1 MALPQTLLKN
11 KYAIFAAII
20 IGLFFVLWGCTCNK
34 EFFTGFQGQAQ
45 KPVEPPKTVTDDEIE
60 GLKKELEDLFETVSK
75 DLCPSFNIVRNEIAK
90 QKEGA
95 TEADK
100 QAAALKQMT
109 AESGGKLYDC
119 RSYPDHLQV
128 PADIGAIVTNSAAY
142 LYKKLTGLVD
152 NVKAALSC
160 KPVQAPAEGFATD
173 SVSANP
179 RQPTHGNAPVKSSN
193 THYSGVVEYYADI
206 CSPELMEVR
215 SAEAKKRAAESCD
228 APDQISN
235 ARKKALL
242 DVRIKSLRGIVED
255 PAWEPV
261 MVKIREA
268 VAYFVE
274 TKKKIDAGTLVPSC
288 SDADMAAFT
297 K

>member
-20 IGLFFVLWGCTCNK
+20 IGLFFVLWGCGCNK
-34 EFFTGFQGQAQ
+34 EFFTGFQGQAS
-45 KPVEPPKTVTDDEIE
+45 KPVEPPKTVTDAEID

-100 QAAALKQMT
+100 QAAALKQMI

-128 PADIGAIVTNSAAY
+128 PADIGPIVTNSAAY

-160 KPVQAPAEGFATD
+160 KPNIPAEGFATD
-173 SVSANP
+173 P
-179 RQPTHGNAPVKSSN
+179 RQPTHGNAPMKSAN
-193 THYSGVVEYYADI
+193 THYSGVVEYYADV

-228 APDQISN
+228 APDQIPN

-255 PAWEPV
+255 PAWNPV
-261 MVKIREA
+261 VKKIAEA

-274 TKKKIDAGTLVPSC
+274 TKKKIDAGTLVPNC
-288 SDADMAAFT
+288 SDADMAGFG

>member
-11 KYAIFAAII
+11 KYVIFTAII
-20 IGLFFVLWGCTCNK
+20 IGLLFVLWECGCNK
-34 EFFTGFQGQAQ
+34 EFFVGFQGQAP
-45 KPVEPPKTVTDDEIE
+45 KPVVVAKAVSDAEID
-60 GLKKELEDLFETVSK
+60 GLKAELEGLFETVSK

-90 QKEGA
+90 GKEGA

-100 QAAALKQMT
+100 QAAAVKQMT

-119 RSYPDHLQV
+119 RSYPDHLQI

-142 LYKKLTGLVD
+142 LYKKLTKLVD

-160 KPVQAPAEGFATD
+160 KPNAVAQEGFA
-173 SVSANP
+173 ANP
-179 RQPTHGNAPVKSSN
+179 WQSVHATAPVKSAN
-193 THYSGVVEYYADI
+193 THYSGVVEYYADV

-215 SAEAKKRAAESCD
+215 KAEAVKRDAESCD

-235 ARKKALL
+235 DRAAALL
-242 DVRIKSLRGIVED
+242 RTRIKSLRGIVED

-288 SDADMAAFT
+288 SDADMAAFG
-297 K
+297 KGG